1 MEALKAQAVCARSF
15 AWRQMRSNSYKA
27 YGADVDD
34 TTAFQVYHM
43 AGEDARTRRAVDRT
57 AGKKVYS
64 GDHVITTYYYSTSWG
79 CSASEQ
85 EAWGT
90 AKGSNYPVRFQTDSE
105 DVGPGLSSEMRFYD
119 FITGSKETYDSGY
132 DWYRWSV
139 TLSADTLG
147 AKLGIGTVRKITVIS
162 RGKSGL
168 ICKLR
173 VRGSLGRITLE
184 GQEEI
189 RQKLYPSETEIT
201 KKKSGET
208 AVLSMLPSA
217 AFTVLDGSEKGTRTF
232 TLIGGGLGHGV
243 GMSQNG
249 AGEMARQG
257 KNYRQILKHYYSHCK
272 VQ

>member
-105 DVGPGLSSEMRFYD
+105 DVGQGLSSEMRFYD

-147 AKLGIGTVRKITVIS
+147 AKLGIGTVRKIKIGRAS
-162 RGKSGL
+162 CRE
-168 ICKLR
+168 R
-173 VRGSLGRITLE
+173 V
-184 GQEEI
+184 
-189 RQKLYPSETEIT
+189 
-201 KKKSGET
+201 
-208 AVLSMLPSA
+208 
-217 AFTVLDGSEKGTRTF
+217 
-232 TLIGGGLGHGV
+232 
-243 GMSQNG
+243 
-249 AGEMARQG
+249 
-257 KNYRQILKHYYSHCK
+257 
-272 VQ
+272 